1 MIKFI
6 LKIAV
11 ILTIGI
17 LVYNYFFRTA
27 DEKQNS
33 KEVYSKVKDL
43 TVSVVDLLKNEKDKF
58 EKGKY
63 DQALDQIDN
72 AISAIKEKGKL
83 LSANDQLKLRTIEQ
97 DKEALQ
103 REIIAT
109 DQLSKQE
116 ADKKAKELDKKV
128 IQILHAT
135 ESLVKE

>member
-17 LVYNYFFRTA
+17 LVYNYFFGTA

>member
-17 LVYNYFFRTA
+17 LVYNYFFGTA

-33 KEVYSKVKDL
+33 KEVYSKAKDL

>member
-17 LVYNYFFRTA
+17 LVYNYFFGTA

-72 AISAIKEKGKL
+72 AISVIKEKGKL